1 MLLRNILIIIYG
13 FIINFDKEGPK
24 LGISQPVV
32 AGLIAGLIMGD
43 VKTGLYIGGT
53 LQLMTLGITSF
64 GGASV
69 PDYQTAALIGTYLTI
84 ATHQSAAIGIALAIP
99 IALLIVQVDVLK
111 WSANIFCQ
119 QRAEK
124 YANQGNYRMINW
136 MQYLATLFTS
146 FVSGIPV
153 LLTVVLGPK
162 IVGSFINYIPAWLS
176 GGLKTAAGIL
186 PAVGIGMLLQ
196 YLPTRDYFSYIIIG
210 FVLAIY
216 LKMPIVG
223 ISLVGLAIA
232 LILYKNQTKGNN
244 ANQETVTGG
253 SDEDE

>member
-1 MLLRNILIIIYG
+1 MLLRNILIVIYG

-32 AGLIAGLIMGD
+32 AGLIAGLIMGN
-43 VKTGLYIGGT
+43 VETGLYIGGT

-69 PDYQTAALIGTYLTI
+69 PDYQTAALIGTYLAI
-84 ATHQSAAIGIALAIP
+84 ATKQSAAIGITLAIP

-119 QRAEK
+119 QKAEK
-124 YANQGNYRMINW
+124 YADQGNYHMINW

-153 LLTVVLGPK
+153 LLTVILGPK

-196 YLPTRDYFSYIIIG
+196 YLPTRDYFSYLIIG

-216 LKMPIVG
+216 LKMPIIG
-223 ISLVGLAIA
+223 ISLIGFAIA
-232 LILYKNQTKGNN
+232 LILYKNQSKKQNTTEKTVNGG
-244 ANQETVTGG
+244 AN
-253 SDEDE
+253 EDE

>member
-1 MLLRNILIIIYG
+1 MILRNVLVVIYG

-32 AGLIAGLIMGD
+32 AGFITGLIMGD
-43 VKTGLYIGGT
+43 AETGLYIGGT

-69 PDYQTAALIGTYLTI
+69 PDYQTAALIGTYLTL
-84 ATHQSAAIGIALAIP
+84 ATHQKAAIGITLAIP

-119 QRAEK
+119 QKAEK
-124 YANQGNYRMINW
+124 YAEQGNYRMINW
-136 MQYLATLFTS
+136 MQYLATLMTS
-146 FVSGIPV
+146 CVSGIPV
-153 LLTVVLGPK
+153 LLTVILGPQ

-216 LKMPIVG
+216 LKMPIIG
-223 ISLVGLAIA
+223 ISLIGFAIA
-232 LILYKNQTKGNN
+232 LLLYKNQTKGSESGQ
-244 ANQETVTGG
+244 AAVEG
-253 SDEDE
+253 SADEDE

>member
-1 MLLRNILIIIYG
+1 MLIRNILVVIYG

-32 AGLIAGLIMGD
+32 AGFITGLIMGD
-43 VKTGLYIGGT
+43 AETGLYIGGT

-84 ATHQSAAIGIALAIP
+84 ATHQKAAIGIALAIP

-124 YANQGNYRMINW
+124 FAEQENYQMINW

-153 LLTVVLGPK
+153 LLTVILGPK

-196 YLPTRDYFSYIIIG
+196 YLPTRDYFSYIIFG

-216 LKMPIVG
+216 LKMPIIG
-223 ISLVGLAIA
+223 ISLIGFAIA
-232 LILYKNQTKGNN
+232 LLLYQNQTKTSEGTKN
-244 ANQETVTGG
+244 AVNEGAN
-253 SDEDE
+253 EDE

>member
-1 MLLRNILIIIYG
+1 MLLRNILIVIYG

-32 AGLIAGLIMGD
+32 AGLIAGLIMGN
-43 VKTGLYIGGT
+43 VETGLYIGGT

-84 ATHQSAAIGIALAIP
+84 ATKQSAAIGITLAIP

-119 QRAEK
+119 QKAEK
-124 YANQGNYRMINW
+124 YADQGNYHMINW

-153 LLTVVLGPK
+153 LLTVILGPK

-196 YLPTRDYFSYIIIG
+196 YLPTRDYFSYLIIG

-216 LKMPIVG
+216 LKMPIIG
-223 ISLVGLAIA
+223 ISLIGFAIA
-232 LILYKNQTKGNN
+232 LILYKNQSKKQNTTE
-244 ANQETVTGG
+244 ETVNGG
-253 SDEDE
+253 ANEDE